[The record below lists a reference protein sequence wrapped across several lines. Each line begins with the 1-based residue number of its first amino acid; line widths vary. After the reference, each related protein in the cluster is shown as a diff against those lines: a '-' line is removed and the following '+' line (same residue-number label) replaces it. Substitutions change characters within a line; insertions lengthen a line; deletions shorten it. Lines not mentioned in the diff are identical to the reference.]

1 MRNTRRLTTDE
12 SELLEQ
18 MLHEGR
24 PVSEIV
30 AALKCSPATVTT
42 RRRKLGIT
50 TRTSDVSPELLAEA
64 RRLYEDEGL
73 TFHAIMKRTG
83 VAHGTLT
90 KHADEQGWER
100 KASPSGRS
108 DHSAPDNLLEIWES
122 LPNKTAVALG
132 EALGIPWH
140 AAYKIVVANDLPGRK
155 TNKSSLAPYA
165 EEIRGWY
172 SIEGLTDSM
181 IADRLGDEHGLNISE
196 NGVWSYRVHTLKLAS
211 DRSGRKEGRFS
222 VAYRLSLI
230 PDDELRRA
238 FEETEQGFS
247 TGRHAHAIRRT
258 KSAGRLAQK
267 YGVSHSAMYDELKR
281 RGLLAGR
288 FSFAGDGVTIYDLFQ
303 AGRSIPAIAK
313 KLGCSQEF
321 VRECLTKM
329 GADLSNAHARMSPE
343 ERRAWRI
350 AIRRGR
356 AASEKEM
363 GRYVHQRT
371 GIKMDST
378 YETRFADYCDQY
390 GLEWER
396 FKRSEESLLPVNL
409 GGDLDTFYGPDFWVS
424 YGDERVLVEVKGI
437 YGYID
442 SVKVTAWRAER
453 GELAL
458 MTADELSD
466 FFVAATPQ
474 EAFDVVKAS
483 IGCNPPVR
491 AIGSSKEAL
500 QAEGYVAPDDLLQIW
515 QALPDKTETSL
526 AKALGISQQTAFKV
540 ISAYRLRDTDEPPF

>member
-1 MRNTRRLTTDE
+1 
-12 SELLEQ
+12 
-18 MLHEGR
+18 MLRDGHSVG
-24 PVSEIV
+24 EIV
-30 AALKCSPATVTT
+30 AELKCSPATVTA
-42 RRRKLGIT
+42 RRSKLGIT
-50 TRTSDVSPELLAEA
+50 SRTTDVSPELLAKA
-64 RRLYEDEGL
+64 RRLYELDGL
-73 TFHAIMKRTG
+73 AFHAIAQRTG
-83 VAHGTLT
+83 LAHGTLT

-100 KASPSGRS
+100 KASPSGRPQ
-108 DHSAPDNLLEIWES
+108 HSAPDNLLEIWES

-132 EALGIPWH
+132 KALGIPWH
-140 AAYKIVVANDLPGRK
+140 AAYKIAVAHDLPGRK

-165 EEIRGWY
+165 EQVRRWY
-172 SIEGLTDSM
+172 SVEGLTDAM
-181 IADRLGDEHGLNISE
+181 IAARLRDEHGLSITE
-196 NGVWSYRVHTLKLAS
+196 NGVWSYRVHTLKLES
-211 DRSGRKEGRFS
+211 DRRGRKAGRFS

-238 FEETEQGFS
+238 FEETEQGF
-247 TGRHAHAIRRT
+247 TIGRHPAIRRT
-258 KSAGRLAQK
+258 KSAGRLAQQ

-281 RGLLAGR
+281 RGLMADR
-288 FSFAGDGVTIYDLFQ
+288 FSFSRDGATIYDLFQ

-313 KLGCSQEF
+313 KLGCTQDF
-321 VRECLTKM
+321 VRDCLTKM

-343 ERRAWRI
+343 ERRAWRL

-363 GRYVHQRT
+363 GRYVHQHT

-378 YETRFADYCDQY
+378 WEIRFADYCDQY
-390 GLEWER
+390 GLKWER
-396 FKRSEESLLPVNL
+396 FQRTEESLLPVNL

-424 YGDERVLVEVKGI
+424 HGGERVLVEVKGI

-474 EAFDVVKAS
+474 EAFDIVKAS
-483 IGCNPPVR
+483 IGCNPPIK
-491 AIGSSKEAL
+491 ALGSSKEAL

-526 AKALGISQQTAFKV
+526 AKALGVSQQTAFKV
-540 ISAYRLRDTDEPPF
+540 IAGYGLRDTDEPPF